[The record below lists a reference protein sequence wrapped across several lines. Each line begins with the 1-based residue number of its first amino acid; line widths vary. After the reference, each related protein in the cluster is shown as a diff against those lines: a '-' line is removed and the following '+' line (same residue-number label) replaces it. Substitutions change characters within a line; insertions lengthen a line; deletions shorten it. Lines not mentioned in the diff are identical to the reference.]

1 MKTIDKVSQEIQTA
15 KEKYGPFNSTHEV
28 YGVLIE
34 EVAEFFDE
42 VRKKTYAR
50 DVFENEN
57 FEDIEVITLEKKQK
71 IKHELLQIAAIS
83 LRAID
88 ELEHNQI
95 RWV

>member
-28 YGVLIE
+28 YGVLKE
-34 EVAEFFDE
+34 EVDEFWDE
-42 VRKKTYAR
+42 VKIKSFSP
-50 DVFENEN
+50 DWSEE
-57 FEDIEVITLEKKQK
+57 ITNNQLLEKKK
-71 IKHELLQIAAIS
+71 SMIDELSQIAAIS